1 MNEEEAHALQ
11 HEHAAPQAD
20 GRGGTAAAAAADRD
34 AAAAAADRDAAAR
47 RGDRRADRRARTL
60 RKSVVGGVPVTGGRG
75 AASRRL
81 RLVVHLLSSSG
92 SGPASPPAAAGALAL
107 VTW

>member
-47 RGDRRADRRARTL
+47 RGDRRADRRAARH
-60 RKSVVGGVPVTGGRG
+60 RD
-75 AASRRL
+75 AADDRL
-81 RLVVHLLSSSG
+81 
-92 SGPASPPAAAGALAL
+92 P
-107 VTW
+107 

>member
-34 AAAAAADRDAAAR
+34 AAAR
-47 RGDRRADRRARTL
+47 RGDRRADRRAARH
-60 RKSVVGGVPVTGGRG
+60 RD
-75 AASRRL
+75 AADDRL
-81 RLVVHLLSSSG
+81 
-92 SGPASPPAAAGALAL
+92 P
-107 VTW
+107 